1 MDSTSHSDDAL
12 FALMQ
17 SPSLQREE
25 AFKAFYH
32 RYAAR
37 IRTYCFS
44 IMDNPHEAEDIF
56 QETFIR
62 FYHVSAQER
71 MITNVSGYLFRIARH
86 QCLDR
91 KKYHTRTL
99 SLDDILDN
107 HSGDSTKLP
116 DGMSSTIEMQ
126 NEIEKEELFRL
137 VDAALS
143 SLDDEYR
150 EAFVLR
156 EYDDLSYEQI
166 AAITDTN
173 VVNARTRV
181 FRAKQ
186 KLKDILKPYI
196 KDLEQH

>member
-1 MDSTSHSDDAL
+1 MDYSSHSDDAL
-12 FALMQ
+12 FVLMQ
-17 SPSLQREE
+17 PPSLHREE
-25 AFKAFYH
+25 AFKTFYH

-44 IMDNPHEAEDIF
+44 IMDNAHEAEDIF

-71 MITNVSGYLFRIARH
+71 TITNVSGYLFRIARH

-99 SLDDILDN
+99 SLDDILDA
-107 HSGDSTKLP
+107 HSGDAPRLH
-116 DGMSSTIEMQ
+116 GMNSSTERQ
-126 NEIEKEELFRL
+126 SDIEKEELFRL

-166 AAITDTN
+166 AAITGTN